1 MLGWPKSSFGILRTI
16 LPNSTNAYKSSH
28 ALSQASPLGLRVC
41 GPGSTLRNQ
50 GRINLSLQFYL
61 FILSVL
67 GLHCWVSFSLVAAS
81 RGYSLAAGHLLTAVA
96 SLGAGSGTRGLSSCG
111 SRALSAG

>member
-67 GLHCWVSFSLVAAS
+67 GLRWCVAFSLVGAS
-81 RGYSLAAGHLLTAVA
+81 GGYSSLQCGLLVVEASFVA
-96 SLGAGSGTRGLSSCG
+96 EDRLQVCGLP
-111 SRALSAG
+111 